1 MNTNISASNENQN
14 KGLLFFLWFK
24 IIMTLL
30 VWSTP
35 LLLPDPFLNQM
46 TRLFFGFDFEP
57 KIFSH
62 ILGVSFLALI
72 VSYYAGVTQLKAEK
86 DIEHIVWVGIVSN
99 GLITFLLILYGF
111 IGSYNEWLFIGQI
124 YMWGSALLTGFITVG
139 LFVTGILKN
148 QLSMNKEQ

>member
-1 MNTNISASNENQN
+1 MNTNISASHENN

-35 LLLPDPFLNQM
+35 LLLPDPLLNQM
-46 TRLFFGFDFEP
+46 TRLIFGVDFEP
-57 KIFSH
+57 KIFFH
-62 ILGVSFLALI
+62 ILGVAFLALI
-72 VSYYAGVTQLKAEK
+72 VSYYAGVTRLQAGK
-86 DIEHIVWVGIVSN
+86 DMEHIVWVGIASN

-111 IGSYNEWLFIGQI
+111 LGSYNEWLLSGQI

-148 QLSMNKEQ
+148 QLSMNNGQ

>member
-1 MNTNISASNENQN
+1 MNTNISASNENKN
-14 KGLLFFLWFK
+14 KSLLFFLWFK

-35 LLLPDPFLNQM
+35 LLLPDPFFDQM
-46 TRLFFGFDFEP
+46 TRLIFGMDFEP
-57 KIFSH
+57 KIFFH
-62 ILGVSFLALI
+62 ILGAAFLAL
-72 VSYYAGVTQLKAEK
+72 VLGYYAGITRLKAGK
-86 DIEHIVWVGIVSN
+86 DMEHIVWVGIVSN

-111 IGSYNEWLFIGQI
+111 LGSYNEWLFIGQI

-148 QLSMNKEQ
+148 QLSMSD